1 MARIATALIS
11 VSDKTGLPEF
21 AQRLTRL
28 GIHIISA
35 GGTARLLRESRVE
48 YEDVAKYTGLP
59 EILDGRIKTL
69 HHKVLAGLLAL
80 RELEAHR
87 RQMEEHG
94 IRPIDMVVVNLYP
107 FGRTITGR
115 ALEPMQALENIDI
128 GGPTLIRAGAKNYTH
143 VAVVTSPADYDR
155 VAEELER
162 GSGVLSEETHFALA
176 LQAFRHTAQYDHA
189 IAEHL
194 ASIHGDGQPPSET
207 THLEASRLDI
217 ESARVAT
224 KRTPTAEQWADL
236 RLALACARQARPSA
250 AAVAGGQKL
259 AGLSAGQD
267 GAARAVSRALKAA
280 GMGARGASLATAEAL
295 SREAIE
301 LAAKA
306 GVAAVAQSGGAADDA
321 AAIAAADR
329 LGLVMVFTGTGRPL

>member
-1 MARIATALIS
+1 MAKIETALIS

-21 AQRLTRL
+21 AQRLTWL
-28 GIHIISA
+28 SIHIISA
-35 GGTARLLRESRVE
+35 GGTARLLHESGIE
-48 YEDVAKYTGLP
+48 CEDVASYTGLP

-87 RQMEEHG
+87 RQMLEHG

-107 FGRTITGR
+107 LGRTITER
-115 ALEPMQALENIDI
+115 ALEPVQALENIDI

-143 VAVVTSPADYDR
+143 VAVVTSPADYAR
-155 VAEELER
+155 VAQELEN
-162 GSGVLSEETHFALA
+162 GGGALAEETHFALA
-176 LQAFRHTAQYDHA
+176 LKAFRHTARYDSA

-194 ASIHGDGQPPSET
+194 ASIHGDGQATSDT
-207 THLEASRLDI
+207 TVPESIRYDI
-217 ESARVAT
+217 ESARVVSR
-224 KRTPTAEQWADL
+224 RTPTAEQWADL
-236 RLALACARQARPSA
+236 RLAQECARRARPSS

-259 AGLSAGQD
+259 TGLSAGQD
-267 GAARAVSRALKAA
+267 DTARAVALALKAA

-295 SREAIE
+295 APEAVE
-301 LAAKA
+301 LAAQA
-306 GVAAVAQSGGAADDA
+306 GVAAIMQSGGAADDA

-329 LGLVMVFTGTGRPL
+329 LGLAMVLSGTGRSR